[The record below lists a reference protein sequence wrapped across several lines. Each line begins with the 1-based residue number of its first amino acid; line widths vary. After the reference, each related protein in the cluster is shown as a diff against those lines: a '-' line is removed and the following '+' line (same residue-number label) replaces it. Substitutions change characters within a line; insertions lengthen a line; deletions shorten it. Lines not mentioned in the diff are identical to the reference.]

1 MFHLCHIYGFWV
13 VSCCNLSVYFFGMI
27 DALLVISIFLLGV
40 AMNNQPI
47 NNLSLETESYVG
59 ELQQLRAQANY
70 MEQLYKELP
79 SGLIIINGDGM
90 VIQANRVAAR
100 LLGEPLEG
108 MRWSDVIKR
117 SFAPKNDDGHEISLK
132 NGRRIQLSIS
142 SLEGQPGQLIL
153 LTDLTHTRQ
162 LQENVA
168 KLKRLSSLGKM
179 VASLAHQ
186 IRTPLSAAMLYGA
199 NLANKTLHESSRSRF
214 QGKLM
219 NRLQDL
225 ETQVNDMLL
234 FARSGEQKIV
244 EEVSVA
250 TLIEEVQD
258 ASDAMLIQV
267 SGHLQCRL
275 PDPDLFILANKNAL
289 TSAMTNL
296 ISNAIEA
303 TGEGVKLFISAV
315 QRLPDQIEI
324 AIMDNGPG
332 IEKQRLAKVMEAF
345 YTTKAQGTGL
355 GLAVVQSVAQAHKG
369 TVEVKSEVGKGS
381 CFTLV
386 LPLHRIGELSQEN
399 DDLSQV
405 IGA

>member
-1 MFHLCHIYGFWV
+1 MTT
-13 VSCCNLSVYFFGMI
+13 SQST
-27 DALLVISIFLLGV
+27 
-40 AMNNQPI
+40 NNTPLQ
-47 NNLSLETESYVG
+47 TERYVG

-79 SGLIIINGDGM
+79 SGLIVINGNGI
-90 VIQANRVAAR
+90 VEQANRVAVQ
-100 LLGEPLEG
+100 LLGEPLENMLWG
-108 MRWSDVIKR
+108 DVIKR
-117 SFAPKNDDGHEISLK
+117 SFSPKNDDGHEISLK

-142 SLEGQPGQLIL
+142 SLQGQPGQLIL

-162 LQENVA
+162 LQEHVA
-168 KLKRLSSLGKM
+168 TLKRLSSLGKM

-199 NLANKTLHESSRSRF
+199 NLANKTLNESSRARF

-250 TLIEEVQD
+250 TLLEEVQE
-258 ASDAMLIQV
+258 ASDAMLLSV
-267 SGHLQCRL
+267 NGHLQCRL
-275 PDPDLFILANKNAL
+275 PNPDLFILANKNAL

-303 TGEGVKLFISAV
+303 TGEGAQLYISAV
-315 QRLPDQIEI
+315 QRGSSHLEI
-324 AIMDNGPG
+324 SVMDNGPG
-332 IEKQRLAKVMEAF
+332 IEKQRLAQVMEAF
-345 YTTKAQGTGL
+345 YTTKSQGTGL
-355 GLAVVQSVAQAHKG
+355 GLAVVQSVAQAHSG

-386 LPLHRIGELSQEN
+386 LPLQRIAEFREDNNVHSNTLSK
-399 DDLSQV
+399 V

>member
-1 MFHLCHIYGFWV
+1 MTT
-13 VSCCNLSVYFFGMI
+13 
-27 DALLVISIFLLGV
+27 
-40 AMNNQPI
+40 NQPI
-47 NNLSLETESYVG
+47 YNTLLETEDYAG
-59 ELQQLRAQANY
+59 ELQQLRSQANY
-70 MEQLYKELP
+70 MAQLYKELP
-79 SGLIIINGDGM
+79 SGLIVIDGNG
-90 VIQANRVAAR
+90 VVAQANRVAVQ
-100 LLGEPLEG
+100 LLGEPLERT
-108 MRWSDVIKR
+108 RWSDVIKR

-234 FARSGEQKIV
+234 FARSGERKIV
-244 EEVSVA
+244 EEISVA
-250 TLIEEVQD
+250 TLLEEVED
-258 ASDAMLIQV
+258 ASDAMIIQV
-267 SGHLQCRL
+267 EGQLHCRL
-275 PDPDLFILANKNAL
+275 PDPDLFIMANKNAL

-303 TGEGVKLFISAV
+303 TGKGAQLLISAV

-324 AIMDNGPG
+324 SVMDNGPG
-332 IEKQRLAKVMEAF
+332 IDKQRLAKVMEAF
-345 YTTKAQGTGL
+345 YTTKSQGTGL
-355 GLAVVQSVAQAHKG
+355 GLAVVQGVAQAHNG
-369 TVEVKSEVGKGS
+369 TVEVKSELGKGS

-386 LPLHRIGELSQEN
+386 LPLHRVGELSQEN
-399 DDLSQV
+399 DGLSQV

>member
-1 MFHLCHIYGFWV
+1 MTT
-13 VSCCNLSVYFFGMI
+13 
-27 DALLVISIFLLGV
+27 
-40 AMNNQPI
+40 NQPT
-47 NNLSLETESYVG
+47 NKAPLETESYAG
-59 ELQQLRAQANY
+59 ELQQLRSQANY
-70 MEQLYKELP
+70 MDQLYKELP
-79 SGLIIINGDGM
+79 SGLIVIDGNGI
-90 VIQANRVAAR
+90 VAQANRVAVQ
-100 LLGEPLEG
+100 LLGEPLEK

-132 NGRRIQLSIS
+132 NGCRIQLSIS

-234 FARSGEQKIV
+234 FARSGEKKIV

-250 TLIEEVQD
+250 TLLKEVEE
-258 ASDAMLIQV
+258 ASDAMMMQV
-267 SGHLQCRL
+267 EGHLYCRL
-275 PDPDLFILANKNAL
+275 PDPDPDFFIMANKNAL

-303 TGEGVKLFISAV
+303 TGKGAQLLISAV
-315 QRLPDQIEI
+315 PRLPDQIEI
-324 AIMDNGPG
+324 SVMDNGPG
-332 IEKQRLAKVMEAF
+332 IDKQRLAKVMEAF
-345 YTTKAQGTGL
+345 YTTKSQGTGL
-355 GLAVVQSVAQAHKG
+355 GLAVVQSVAQAHNG
-369 TVEVKSEVGKGS
+369 TVEVKSELGKGS

-386 LPLHRIGELSQEN
+386 LPLLRVAEFSQEN
-399 DDLSQV
+399 DALTQAQV

>member
-1 MFHLCHIYGFWV
+1 MTVHQ
-13 VSCCNLSVYFFGMI
+13 ST
-27 DALLVISIFLLGV
+27 
-40 AMNNQPI
+40 NNP
-47 NNLSLETESYVG
+47 SLETESYVG

-70 MEQLYKELP
+70 MGQLYNELP
-79 SGLIIINGDGM
+79 SGLIVIDGNGIVG
-90 VIQANRVAAR
+90 QANRVAVQ
-100 LLGEPLEG
+100 LLGEPLEN

-117 SFAPKNDDGHEISLK
+117 SFSPKNDDGHEISLK

-162 LQENVA
+162 LQEHVA
-168 KLKRLSSLGKM
+168 TLKRLSSLGKM

-199 NLANKTLHESSRSRF
+199 NLANKTLNESSRLRF
-214 QGKLM
+214 QSKLM

-250 TLIEEVQD
+250 TLLEKVQE
-258 ASDAMLIQV
+258 ASDAMISNV
-267 SGHLQCRL
+267 EGNLQCKL

-296 ISNAIEA
+296 ISNAVEA
-303 TGEGVKLFISAV
+303 TGKGAQLYISAV
-315 QRLPDQIEI
+315 QRGHDKLEI
-324 AIMDNGPG
+324 SVMDNGPG

-345 YTTKAQGTGL
+345 YTTKSQGTGL
-355 GLAVVQSVAQAHKG
+355 GLAVVQGVVQSHKG
-369 TVEVKSEVGKGS
+369 SVEVKSEVDKGS

-386 LPLHRIGELSQEN
+386 LPLHRIGSETNQFN
-399 DDLSQV
+399 AQMNKV

>member
-1 MFHLCHIYGFWV
+1 MKI
-13 VSCCNLSVYFFGMI
+13 
-27 DALLVISIFLLGV
+27 
-40 AMNNQPI
+40 NQPI
-47 NNLSLETESYVG
+47 NNPSLETESYVG

-70 MEQLYKELP
+70 MGQLYNELP
-79 SGLIIINGDGM
+79 SGLIVIDGNGIVG
-90 VIQANRVAAR
+90 QANRVAVQ
-100 LLGEPLEG
+100 LLGEPLEN
-108 MRWSDVIKR
+108 MRWSEVIKR
-117 SFAPKNDDGHEISLK
+117 SFSPKNDDGHEISLK

-162 LQENVA
+162 LQERVA
-168 KLKRLSSLGKM
+168 TLKRLSSLGKM

-199 NLANKTLHESSRSRF
+199 NLANKTLNESSRARF

-244 EEVSVA
+244 EEVSIA
-250 TLIEEVQD
+250 TLLEEVQE
-258 ASDAMLIQV
+258 ASDAMISHV
-267 SGHLQCRL
+267 EGKLQCKL

-296 ISNAIEA
+296 ISNAVEA
-303 TGEGVKLFISAV
+303 TGKGAQLYISAV
-315 QRLPDQIEI
+315 QRGNDKLEI
-324 AIMDNGPG
+324 SVMDNGPG

-345 YTTKAQGTGL
+345 YTTKSQGTGL
-355 GLAVVQSVAQAHKG
+355 GLAVVQGVVQSHKG
-369 TVEVKSEVGKGS
+369 SVEVKSEVGKGS

-386 LPLHRIGELSQEN
+386 LPLHRIGDFEN
-399 DDLSQV
+399 KPLNKV

>member
-1 MFHLCHIYGFWV
+1 MKI
-13 VSCCNLSVYFFGMI
+13 
-27 DALLVISIFLLGV
+27 
-40 AMNNQPI
+40 NQPI
-47 NNLSLETESYVG
+47 NNPSLETESYVG
-59 ELQQLRAQANY
+59 ELQQLRVQANY
-70 MEQLYKELP
+70 MGQLYNELP
-79 SGLIIINGDGM
+79 SGLIVIDGNGIVG
-90 VIQANRVAAR
+90 QANRVAVQ
-100 LLGEPLEG
+100 LLGEPLEN
-108 MRWSDVIKR
+108 MRWSEVIKR
-117 SFAPKNDDGHEISLK
+117 SFSPKNDDGHEISLK

-162 LQENVA
+162 LQERVA
-168 KLKRLSSLGKM
+168 TLKRLSSLGKM

-199 NLANKTLHESSRSRF
+199 NLANKTLNESSRARF

-244 EEVSVA
+244 EEVSIA
-250 TLIEEVQD
+250 TLLEEVQE
-258 ASDAMLIQV
+258 ASDAMISHV
-267 SGHLQCRL
+267 EGKLQCKL

-296 ISNAIEA
+296 ISNAVEA
-303 TGEGVKLFISAV
+303 TGKGAQLYISAV
-315 QRLPDQIEI
+315 QRGNDKLEI
-324 AIMDNGPG
+324 SVMDNGPG

-345 YTTKAQGTGL
+345 YTTKSQGTGL
-355 GLAVVQSVAQAHKG
+355 GLAVVQGVVQSHKG
-369 TVEVKSEVGKGS
+369 SVEVKSEVGKGS

-386 LPLHRIGELSQEN
+386 LPLHRIGDFEN
-399 DDLSQV
+399 KSLNKV

>member
-1 MFHLCHIYGFWV
+1 MKI
-13 VSCCNLSVYFFGMI
+13 
-27 DALLVISIFLLGV
+27 
-40 AMNNQPI
+40 NQPI
-47 NNLSLETESYVG
+47 NNPSLETESYVG

-70 MEQLYKELP
+70 MGQLYNELP
-79 SGLIIINGDGM
+79 SGLIVIDGNGIVG
-90 VIQANRVAAR
+90 QANRVAVQ
-100 LLGEPLEG
+100 LLGEPLEN
-108 MRWSDVIKR
+108 MRWSEVIKR
-117 SFAPKNDDGHEISLK
+117 SFSPKNDDGHEISLK

-162 LQENVA
+162 LQERVA
-168 KLKRLSSLGKM
+168 TLKRLSSLGKM

-199 NLANKTLHESSRSRF
+199 NLANKTLNESSRARF

-244 EEVSVA
+244 EEVSIA
-250 TLIEEVQD
+250 TLLEEVQE
-258 ASDAMLIQV
+258 ASDAMISHV
-267 SGHLQCRL
+267 EGKLQCKL

-296 ISNAIEA
+296 ISNAVEA
-303 TGEGVKLFISAV
+303 TGKGAQLYISSV
-315 QRLPDQIEI
+315 QRGNDKLEI
-324 AIMDNGPG
+324 SVMDNGPG

-345 YTTKAQGTGL
+345 YTTKSQGTGL
-355 GLAVVQSVAQAHKG
+355 GLAVVQGVVQSHKG
-369 TVEVKSEVGKGS
+369 SVEVKSEVGKGS

-386 LPLHRIGELSQEN
+386 LPLHRIGDFEN
-399 DDLSQV
+399 ESLNKV